1 MDEEDT
7 IGQLQAIY
15 EGILKREIDDDSDE
29 EVIDYNDRIRE
40 AVESGKFRL
49 TVNVNDLRSRN
60 DGGDN
65 LVPR

>member
-7 IGQLQAIY
+7 IEQLQAIY
-15 EGILKREIDDDSDE
+15 EGILKREIDDDGDE
-29 EVIDYNDRIRE
+29 EEIDYNDRIRE

>member
-7 IGQLQAIY
+7 IEQLQAIY

>member
-7 IGQLQAIY
+7 IEQLQAIY
-15 EGILKREIDDDSDE
+15 EGILKREIDDDGDE